1 MQPAKIIL
9 PILLLP
15 VTASLLGTLP
25 LRADDDPC
33 RSLTDM
39 YCTRCHNI
47 ERICDTLI
55 AEACT
60 RLGKKDEAAW
70 QATIKV
76 MGEYGDIDQATQDQ
90 VLTCVSKME
99 KGESAVCKK

>member
-1 MQPAKIIL
+1 MQPVKIVL

-15 VTASLLGTLP
+15 VTVTLLGILP
-25 LRADDDPC
+25 LQADDDPC
-33 RSLTDM
+33 RNLTDM

-47 ERICDTLI
+47 ERICDS
-55 AEACT
+55 
-60 RLGKKDEAAW
+60 LGKKDETAW
-70 QATIKV
+70 RETMRT

-99 KGESAVCKK
+99 KGKSAVCKK

>member
-25 LRADDDPC
+25 LQADDDPC

-39 YCTRCHNI
+39 YCTRCHNN
-47 ERICDTLI
+47 ERICDS
-55 AEACT
+55 
-60 RLGKKDEAAW
+60 LGKKDEAAW

-99 KGESAVCKK
+99 KGELAVCKK